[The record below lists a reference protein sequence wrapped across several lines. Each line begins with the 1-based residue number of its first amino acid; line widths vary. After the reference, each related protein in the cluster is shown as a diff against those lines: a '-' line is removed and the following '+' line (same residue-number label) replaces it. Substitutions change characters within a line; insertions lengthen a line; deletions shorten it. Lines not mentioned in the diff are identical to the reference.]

1 MSRVEAVEIIM
12 KSLSEKEQEELLR
25 YADYLVSKGDTL
37 TPREE
42 DKEWNSFSLTN
53 AMRDSD
59 DEPDLYSLE
68 DIKERWN

>member
-1 MSRVEAVEIIM
+1 M

-25 YADYLVSKGDTL
+25 YADYLISKGDTL
-37 TPREE
+37 TKREE
-42 DKEWNSFSLTN
+42 DKEWNSFSLAH

-59 DEPDLYSLE
+59 DEPDLYSLD